1 MQISS
6 LYHLLE
12 PEIVQCLFQ
21 FAQPRLRGDALYFL
35 LDSEKYCSSEM
46 ERADSCP
53 RKVSLI
59 KSLPEL
65 CCVSGSP
72 TVMFGY
78 VYRPIPPQCSPYMG
92 FLADKTSPVCF
103 GLMNFKHYQYA
114 RFDAWWMN
122 ICQRIFWPW
131 QTSVSTAAS
140 SDSLFWKQ
148 SWLVLIP
155 RHLLLVKATSAK
167 Q

>member
-1 MQISS
+1 MSS

-21 FAQPRLRGDALYFL
+21 FAQPRLQGDALYFL

-72 TVMFGY
+72 TVLFGY

-92 FLADKTSPVCF
+92 FLADK
-103 GLMNFKHYQYA
+103 
-114 RFDAWWMN
+114 
-122 ICQRIFWPW
+122 
-131 QTSVSTAAS
+131 
-140 SDSLFWKQ
+140 
-148 SWLVLIP
+148 
-155 RHLLLVKATSAK
+155 LLLSVLGWWILNIINMLDLMHDESMFASGSSGHGRLVSLQQLLAIHYSGSNPDLSWFPDICC
-167 Q
+167 